1 MWKLW
6 RPISKRGSN
15 TIERVTPFR
24 QDGLRIA
31 QGLLGTIGGAGCSLR
46 LCAGNLNFKL
56 NLLGIQ
62 VPVMFGKMGTHMH
75 GPSDTR
81 IFRPPAFFLQSYFWS
96 RFRGFEENWLSESCD
111 NNGRLLICYL
121 DFIILI
127 RIWNPAA
134 ARSSLASLPPP
145 WVAEIWRWNWR
156 SSLVTYFVMWSR

>member
-15 TIERVTPFR
+15 TIDSERVTPFR

-31 QGLLGTIGGAGCSLR
+31 QGVLGIIGGAGCSLR

-56 NLLGIQ
+56 NLLAAIH
-62 VPVMFGKMGTHMH
+62 VPVMFGKMGTHR
-75 GPSDTR
+75 PSDTR
-81 IFRPPAFFLQSYFWS
+81 MFRPPAFFLQSYFWS
-96 RFRGFEENWLSESCD
+96 RFHEFEENWLSESCD
-111 NNGRLLICYL
+111 NNGRQLICYL
-121 DFIILI
+121 GFIILI

-145 WVAEIWRWNWR
+145 WVAEILWRKDVHRLW
-156 SSLVTYFVMWSR
+156 LTL